1 MNIQFHNGIPL
12 SSYSEDVNAD
22 TVFTTKLGN
31 KTLKNMVDEL
41 QSNINTVRLSSSYN
55 VAENKIKQ
63 PREFLFKDYK
73 PILDKVR
80 TGDFSGVQLGD
91 TITLL
96 ATGSLGETY
105 RVRLIIVHKDP
116 YYNDLSNWYMKV
128 LYKQLYDF
136 QIRNGI
142 TPSDA
147 EKEAKENAI
156 HLFNMVSEHHVG
168 VICVFD
174 GFIPDED
181 IKNMFP
187 YEHSNMRKNVIKWF
201 YDTIK
206 DAVENRILKRELKVF
221 FYSYKQHYSYEQ
233 YLSVLTQEQVYGRV
247 IKGKPSFDRFQ
258 LDYFK
263 NRHLNTLSG
272 GDILLQNDIDS
283 DTYCVATDKFLAPEI
298 INKTSLRSRN
308 IYVTPFFL
316 LN

>member
-22 TVFTTKLGN
+22 TVFNTNLGN
-31 KTLKNMVDEL
+31 KTLKNMVDGL
-41 QSNINTVRLSSSYN
+41 QSNIDTVRLSSSYN
-55 VAENKIKQ
+55 VVENKIKQ

-96 ATGSLGETY
+96 ATDSLGETH

-116 YYNDLSNWYMKV
+116 YYNDLSNWYIKSM
-128 LYKQLYDF
+128 YNYSYNSI
-136 QIRNGI
+136 IRNVNK
-142 TPSDA
+142 PPADA
-147 EKEAKENAI
+147 EKDAKALTHQMN
-156 HLFNMVSEHHVG
+156 NTVGEHHVG
-168 VICVFD
+168 VISVFD
-174 GFIPDED
+174 RFIPDED
-181 IKNMFP
+181 IKTMFP
-187 YEHSNMRKNVIKWF
+187 YENSTMRHNVMKWC

-206 DAVENRILKRELKVF
+206 DAVENRILKRELNLLWF
-221 FYSYKQHYSYEQ
+221 NYEQ

-247 IKGKPSFDRFQ
+247 IKGNPSFDIFQ

-272 GDILLQNDIDS
+272 GDILLQNDIDEY
-283 DTYCVATDKFLAPEI
+283 TYCVATDKFLAPEI
-298 INKTSLRSRN
+298 IERTSLKHKN

>member
-31 KTLKNMVDEL
+31 KTLKNMVDGL
-41 QSNINTVRLSSSYN
+41 QSNIDTVRLSSSYN
-55 VAENKIKQ
+55 VVENKIKQ

-96 ATGSLGETY
+96 ATDSLEETH

-116 YYNDLSNWYMKV
+116 YYNDLSNWYMKRI
-128 LYKQLYDF
+128 YKQSYDF
-136 QIRNGI
+136 HIRNGI

-147 EKEAKENAI
+147 EKEAKEEAI
-156 HLFNMVSEHHVG
+156 HLFNMVSEHPGG
-168 VICVFD
+168 VICIFD
-174 GFIPDED
+174 RFIPDED
-181 IKNMFP
+181 MFP
-187 YEHSNMRKNVIKWF
+187 YEHSNMRNNVMKWC

-206 DAVENRILKRELKVF
+206 DAVENRILKRELF
-221 FYSYKQHYSYEQ
+221 YSYEQ

-247 IKGKPSFDRFQ
+247 IKGKPSFDMFQ

-272 GDILLQNDIDS
+272 CDILLQNDIDEY
-283 DTYCVATDKFLAPEI
+283 TYCVATDKFLAPEI
-298 INKTSLRSRN
+298 INKTSLISRN
-308 IYVTPFFL
+308 IYVIPFFL

>member
-22 TVFTTKLGN
+22 TVFNTKLGN
-31 KTLKNMVDEL
+31 KTLKNMVDGL
-41 QSNINTVRLSSSYN
+41 QSNIDTVRLSSSYN
-55 VAENKIKQ
+55 VVENKIKQ

-80 TGDFSGVQLGD
+80 TGDFSDVQLGD

-96 ATGSLGETY
+96 ATDSLGETH

-116 YYNDLSNWYMKV
+116 YYNDLSNWYMKR
-128 LYKQLYDF
+128 LYKQL
-136 QIRNGI
+136 
-142 TPSDA
+142 A
-147 EKEAKENAI
+147 EKEAKEDAI
-156 HLFNMVSEHHVG
+156 HMFNMVSEHHVG
-168 VICVFD
+168 VICIFD
-174 GFIPDED
+174 RFIPDDD
-181 IKNMFP
+181 IKTMFP
-187 YEHSNMRKNVIKWF
+187 YEHSNMRKNVMKWC

-206 DAVENRILKRELKVF
+206 DAVENRILKRELRVL
-221 FYSYKQHYSYEQ
+221 FYRYEQ

-247 IKGKPSFDRFQ
+247 IKGKHSFDMFQ

-283 DTYCVATDKFLAPEI
+283 DTYCIATDKFLAPEI

-308 IYVTPFFL
+308 IYVIPFFL

>member
-22 TVFTTKLGN
+22 TVFNTNLGN

-41 QSNINTVRLSSSYN
+41 QRNIDTVRLSSSYS
-55 VAENKIKQ
+55 VTENKIKQ

-80 TGDFSGVQLGD
+80 TGDFSDVQLGD

-96 ATGSLGETY
+96 ATDSLGETHI
-105 RVRLIIVHKDP
+105 VRLIIVHKDP
-116 YYNDLSNWYMKV
+116 YYNDLSNWYVKRI
-128 LYKQLYDF
+128 YKQSYDF
-136 QIRNGI
+136 QISNGI

-147 EKEAKENAI
+147 EKEAKEEAI

-168 VICVFD
+168 VICIFD
-174 GFIPDED
+174 RFIPDED
-181 IKNMFP
+181 IKTMFP
-187 YEHSNMRKNVIKWF
+187 YKHSNMRNNVMKWC

-206 DAVENRILKRELKVF
+206 DAVENRILKRELRVL
-221 FYSYKQHYSYEQ
+221 FYRYEQ

-247 IKGKPSFDRFQ
+247 IKGNPSFDMFQ

-263 NRHLNTLSG
+263 NRHLNILSG

-283 DTYCVATDKFLAPEI
+283 DTYCVATDNFIAPEI

-308 IYVTPFFL
+308 IYVIPFFL

>member
-31 KTLKNMVDEL
+31 KTLKNMVDGL
-41 QSNINTVRLSSSYN
+41 QSNIDTVRLSSSYS
-55 VAENKIKQ
+55 VTENKIKQ

-80 TGDFSGVQLGD
+80 TGDFSDVQLGD

-96 ATGSLGETY
+96 ATDSLGETH

-116 YYNDLSNWYMKV
+116 YYNDLSNWYMKR
-128 LYKQLYDF
+128 LYKQAYDF
-136 QIRNGI
+136 QISNGI

-147 EKEAKENAI
+147 EKEAKEEAI
-156 HLFNMVSEHHVG
+156 HVFNMVSEHHVG
-168 VICVFD
+168 VICIFD
-174 GFIPDED
+174 RLIPDED
-181 IKNMFP
+181 IKTMFP
-187 YEHSNMRKNVIKWF
+187 YEHSNMRKNVMKWC

-206 DAVENRILKRELKVF
+206 DAVENRILKRELRVI
-221 FYSYKQHYSYEQ
+221 FYNYEQ

-247 IKGKPSFDRFQ
+247 IKGKPSFDMFQ

-272 GDILLQNDIDS
+272 GDILLQNNIDS

-308 IYVTPFFL
+308 IYVIPFFL

>member
-1 MNIQFHNGIPL
+1 M
-12 SSYSEDVNAD
+12 
-22 TVFTTKLGN
+22 
-31 KTLKNMVDEL
+31 
-41 QSNINTVRLSSSYN
+41 
-55 VAENKIKQ
+55 
-63 PREFLFKDYK
+63 FKDYK

-80 TGDFSGVQLGD
+80 TGDFSDVQLGD

-96 ATGSLGETY
+96 ATDSLGETH

-116 YYNDLSNWYMKV
+116 YYNDLSNWYMKR
-128 LYKQLYDF
+128 LYKQAYDF

-147 EKEAKENAI
+147 EKEAKEEAI
-156 HLFNMVSEHHVG
+156 HFFNMVSEHHVG
-168 VICVFD
+168 VICIFD
-174 GFIPDED
+174 RFIPDED
-181 IKNMFP
+181 IKTMFP
-187 YEHSNMRKNVIKWF
+187 YEHSNMRNDVMKWC

-206 DAVENRILKRELKVF
+206 DAVENRILKREI
-221 FYSYKQHYSYEQ
+221 FYNYEQ

-247 IKGKPSFDRFQ
+247 IKGKPSFDMFQ

-272 GDILLQNDIDS
+272 GDILLQNNIDS
-283 DTYCVATDKFLAPEI
+283 DTYCVATDKFLAAEI

-308 IYVTPFFL
+308 IYVIPFFL

>member
-12 SSYSEDVNAD
+12 SSYSEGVNAD

-31 KTLKNMVDEL
+31 KTLKNMVDGL
-41 QSNINTVRLSSSYN
+41 QSNIDTVRLASSYN
-55 VAENKIKQ
+55 VVENKIKQ

-96 ATGSLGETY
+96 ATDSLGETH

-116 YYNDLSNWYMKV
+116 YYNDLSNWYMKRV
-128 LYKQLYDF
+128 YKQSYDF
-136 QIRNGI
+136 HISNGI

-147 EKEAKENAI
+147 EKEAKEEAI

-168 VICVFD
+168 VICIFD
-174 GFIPDED
+174 RFIPDED
-181 IKNMFP
+181 IKTMFP
-187 YEHSNMRKNVIKWF
+187 YEHSNMRNNVMKWC

-206 DAVENRILKRELKVF
+206 DAVENRILKRELF
-221 FYSYKQHYSYEQ
+221 YSYEQ

-247 IKGKPSFDRFQ
+247 IKGKPSFDMFQ

-272 GDILLQNDIDS
+272 GDILLQNNIDKY
-283 DTYCVATDKFLAPEI
+283 TYCVATDKFLAPEI
-298 INKTSLRSRN
+298 IERTSLRSRN
-308 IYVTPFFL
+308 IYVIPFFL